1 MRTAGDQGWIRRLL
15 PPDVRARVDAL
26 ALADEGHG
34 FDAFGMSRDGAAFG
48 LVFTRFLYEA
58 WFRVRSVD
66 IGNVPATGP
75 VVIACNHSGY
85 LPLDGLMVGTDL
97 LRRGPRGRPARVVID
112 HFVPNLPWVNLLF
125 QRAGA
130 VAGSRG
136 NFHAILDAGGLIVV
150 FPEGTPGI
158 GKGVRRRYQLQ
169 PFREG
174 FAELAVRHGAALVP
188 AAVVGAEEAWAQI
201 ARIDGVRV
209 MGAPYVPI
217 PATPVP
223 LPVRYHVYY
232 GAPIDVAGRT
242 RPEDADRPDVVRA
255 LAAEVRSGV
264 AALIARGRAER
275 RGWFR

>member
-1 MRTAGDQGWIRRLL
+1 VSEGSWIRRLL
-15 PPDVRARVDAL
+15 PRDVQERVAAL
-26 ALADEGHG
+26 ALDDEGHG

-48 LVFTRFLYEA
+48 LVFSRFLYDV

-66 IGNVPATGP
+66 IGNVPAAGP
-75 VVIACNHSGY
+75 VVVACNHSGY
-85 LPLDGLMVGTDL
+85 LPLDGIMVGSDL
-97 LRRGPRGRPARVVID
+97 LRRGPRGRPVRVVID

-130 VAGSRG
+130 IAGSRG
-136 NFHAILDAGGLIVV
+136 NFHAILEKGGLIVV

-158 GKGVRRRYQLQ
+158 GKGVRKRYQLQ

-174 FAELAVRHGAALVP
+174 FAELAVRHGAAIVP

-201 ARIDGVRV
+201 ARLDGVRL
-209 MGAPYVPI
+209 MGAPYLPI
-217 PATPVP
+217 PATPFP

-232 GAPIDVAGRT
+232 GAPIDVAART
-242 RPEDADRPDVVRA
+242 TPADADRPSVVRA
-255 LAAEVRSGV
+255 LAAEVQGRV
-264 AALIARGRAER
+264 AELVTRGRRER